1 MWITMRPENK
11 STYFKIEISKEGDT
25 AKGTIEIKM
34 PEKPP
39 ETPLPETTITP
50 TTVVT
55 EIAETKTE
63 ETEVK
68 PKTTKKKRKTKISE
82 K

>member
-1 MWITMRPENK
+1 MRPENK

-55 EIAETKTE
+55 ETTETAEIKTE
-63 ETEVK
+63 KTEVK
-68 PKTTKKKRKTKISE
+68 PKTTKKKRKTKITE

>member
-39 ETPLPETTITP
+39 ETPFPETTITP

-55 EIAETKTE
+55 EIETKTE
-63 ETEVK
+63 ETTETK
-68 PKTTKKKRKTKISE
+68 PKTTKKKRKTKITE

>member
-34 PEKPP
+34 PEKP

-55 EIAETKTE
+55 EITETKTE

-68 PKTTKKKRKTKISE
+68 PKTTKKKRKTKITE

>member
-1 MWITMRPENK
+1 MRPENK

-55 EIAETKTE
+55 EITETKTE